1 MGAKMKFSI
10 ITVCFNSGKT
20 IRKTIESV
28 LDQTVTDYEYIV
40 VDGASTD
47 DTFEI
52 IKEYEPKFNGRMR
65 YVSEPDK
72 GIYDAMN
79 KGIRMAQGE
88 IIGIINSDD
97 YYETDALEKLLPY
110 LENPADVYYGM
121 LRLMDEH
128 REVSVIRHHH
138 NYLTRQ
144 TLMHPACF
152 VRKKSYE
159 KYGLFDLQYKIAADY
174 ELMLRF
180 LKKQAVFIPVDA
192 VLSNFSAG
200 GISDTSPLYEMYEL
214 LWRYGTISRKTYYLR
229 LLTEFVR
236 KRILRW

>member
-1 MGAKMKFSI
+1 MKFSI

-20 IRKTIESV
+20 IRKTFESV
-28 LDQTVTDYEYIV
+28 LNQTVTDCEYIV

-47 DTFEI
+47 DTVDI
-52 IKEYEPKFNGRMR
+52 IKEYEVKFNGRMR

-110 LENPADVYYGM
+110 LETPADVYYGM
-121 LRLMDEH
+121 IRVVDEQG
-128 REVSVIRHHH
+128 EIAVIRHNH
-138 NYLTRQ
+138 NYLAKQ
-144 TLMHPACF
+144 SLMHPACF

-159 KYGLFDLQYKIAADY
+159 KYGLFDLRYKIAADY

-180 LKKQAVFIPVDA
+180 FKKQAGFIPVDA
-192 VLSNFSAG
+192 VLSNFSTG
-200 GISDTSPLYEMYEL
+200 GISDTSPLYEMYEVH
-214 LWRYGTISRKTYYLR
+214 WRYGTISRKTYYLR

-236 KRILRW
+236 KRILGW